1 MVKHLRAVYALIK
14 ESHAYKIYALCV
26 VLALGK
32 QVFSYTELIDSRE
45 YLCAAKSVFM
55 SQVPDSCLDTLQ
67 GHQLPHTRR
76 TIGYPFL
83 IYLTGAVPLLLIV
96 LQSLISLLLPLLAKR
111 TLSVFTYAPRPHAL
125 LQWLML
131 LSPLQFFYT
140 GFLMPEIWTE
150 FLLLLLLYLYLK
162 DKLLGMML
170 CLSALVLLKPVFILL
185 LFIATAFAFFGI
197 RRRWI
202 LLFSWIPVLIAGFLH
217 YQKWDLWHYSSVAV
231 ENKWSYNQRV
241 ALESAMAPTKVDS
254 FYLAQD
260 KVLLNLNY
268 KHKSQYMDSLANINI
283 TSHFKGYFSSHIKG
297 CVKMLF
303 DPGRYD
309 FVAFMALPEG
319 KGFMQA
325 NGLNSIADAFK
336 RQSPI
341 VWLYL
346 VLFGLVGLIKWT
358 CFILGV
364 RNHPKIGLT
373 LLAIMVIF
381 IGVTGPVGSA
391 RYLLPFLPWIAIMA
405 SLSRDTHENTAAE

>member
-1 MVKHLRAVYALIK
+1 MLALFK
-14 ESHAYKIYALCV
+14 DSHAYKIYMV
-26 VLALGK
+26 FVILAWVK
-32 QVFSYTELIDSRE
+32 QLFSYTELIDSSE
-45 YLCAAKSVFM
+45 YLCAAESLL
-55 SQVPDSCLDTLQ
+55 SPHIPNACLDNLQ

-83 IYLTGAVPLLLIV
+83 IYITGAVPVLLIAI
-96 LQSLISLLLPLLAKR
+96 QSLIALLLPVLAKN
-111 TLSVFTYAPRPHAL
+111 TLSLVTAAKKPHNL
-125 LQWLML
+125 LQWLLL
-131 LSPLQFFYT
+131 LSPLQFIYT

-162 DKLLGMML
+162 DNLLGVMV

-185 LFIATAFAFFGI
+185 LFIATAFSIFGL

-202 LLFSWIPVLIAGFLH
+202 LLLSWLPVLLIGFLH
-217 YQKWDLWHYSSVAV
+217 YNTWGLWHYASVAV

-241 ALESAMAPTKVDS
+241 ALESALEPTKVDS
-254 FYLAQD
+254 FYLVQD
-260 KVLLNLNY
+260 KVLQTLDF
-268 KHKSQYMDSLANINI
+268 KHKFQYMDSLANINI
-283 TSHFKGYFSSHIKG
+283 ASHFKGYLSLHVKG

-309 FVAFMALPEG
+309 FVAFLALPEG

-325 NGLNSIADAFK
+325 NGLSSIREAFN

-341 VWLYL
+341 VGLYL
-346 VLFGLVGLIKWT
+346 VFFGLVGFLKWV

-364 RNHPKIGLT
+364 RKHPKIGLT

-405 SLSRDTHENTAAE
+405 SLSRHTYEDTAAE

>member
-1 MVKHLRAVYALIK
+1 MVKHLRAVYTLFK
-14 ESHAYKIYALCV
+14 ESHAYKVYVLCV
-26 VLALGK
+26 ILALGK
-32 QVFSYTELIDSRE
+32 QMFSYTELIDSRE

-55 SQVPDSCLDTLQ
+55 SQVPDSCLDNLQ
-67 GHQLPHTRR
+67 GHQLPQTRR
-76 TIGYPFL
+76 TVGYPFL
-83 IYLTGAVPLLLIV
+83 IYITGAVPLLLIA
-96 LQSLISLLLPLLAKR
+96 LQSLISLLLPVLAKS
-111 TLSVFTYAPRPHAL
+111 TLSLLTAAKRPHAL

-162 DKLLGMML
+162 DNVLGMML
-170 CLSALVLLKPVFILL
+170 CLSALILLKPVFILL

-202 LLFSWIPVLIAGFLH
+202 LLLSWIPVLIAGFLH

-241 ALESAMAPTKVDS
+241 ALESAMEPTKVDS

-260 KVLLNLNY
+260 KVLLNLDY
-268 KHKSQYMDSLANINI
+268 KHKSHYMDSLANINI
-283 TSHFKGYFSSHIKG
+283 STHLKGYFSSHIKG

-319 KGFMQA
+319 QGFMQA

-346 VLFGLVGLIKWT
+346 VLFCLVGLVKWIY
-358 CFILGV
+358 FISGV
-364 RNHPKIGLT
+364 RKQPRLGLT

-405 SLSRDTHENTAAE
+405 SLSRDTHEDIAA